1 MTTPETHG
9 NALSIRTRHD
19 TARGPTVLC
28 PELCSYPA
36 SSLVEQIATGRISAR
51 DVVEAHIAWIAAS
64 DDVLRSFMT
73 VTAEEARQA
82 AAHADCRVRGG
93 ERLPLLGIP
102 FAVKD
107 LTATAGVRTTFG
119 SLAYK
124 DHVPA
129 LDELCVARLKDAG
142 AVLLGKTN
150 TPEFGFG
157 ARCLNPLQGPTANPH
172 APTLTSGGSSG
183 GSASAVAAGQ
193 VSIAH
198 GTDFGGS
205 VRTPAAFCGTVAIR
219 PTPGLIPNPSRS
231 LPFDTLA
238 THGVVTRTV
247 DDASL
252 MLSVMIG
259 CDPYDPTSRLPG
271 PELEPELDIRDIRV
285 AVSTDF
291 GFAPMASAI
300 AEAFGEAIGVVAR
313 RLSKVT
319 SAHPDCSGA
328 KETFENLRA
337 ATIFHNLKHLLDT
350 DILTPTVRWNAERGR
365 TISAEQFLA
374 AEASRGGLIR
384 RFVDFF
390 RDHDVLITPAASIL
404 PFPNTQDEVR
414 DIDGKP
420 VDNILDYLAVTY
432 VVSLVGFPAIV
443 IPAWMSPSDLPIGLQ
458 IIAPPL
464 EEGRLI
470 ALARWLEHEL
480 GFRHQLPAICR

>member
-1 MTTPETHG
+1 MTTSETHG
-9 NALSIRTRHD
+9 EASSTGTGPD
-19 TARGPTVLC
+19 TAQGLGMSR
-28 PELCSYPA
+28 PEPCSYPA
-36 SSLVEQIATGRISAR
+36 SSLVEQIAAGRLSAME
-51 DVVEAHIAWIAAS
+51 VVEAHIAWIAAS
-64 DDVLRSFMT
+64 DPTLRSFVT
-73 VTAEEARQA
+73 VAAEEARRA
-82 AAHADCRVRGG
+82 AAHADRRVRRG
-93 ERLPLLGIP
+93 ERRPLLGVP

-129 LDELCVARLKDAG
+129 HDELCVARLKDAG
-142 AVLLGKTN
+142 AVPVGKTK

-193 VSIAH
+193 VPIAH

-231 LPFDTLA
+231 LPYDTLA
-238 THGVVTRTV
+238 THGVIARTV

-259 CDPYDPTSRLPG
+259 CDPHDPTSRLPG
-271 PELEPELDIRDIRV
+271 PEREPELDSRDIRV

-291 GFAPMASAI
+291 GVAPMASAV
-300 AEAFGEAIGVVAR
+300 AEAFGEAIGAVAR
-313 RLSKVT
+313 RLPKVA
-319 SAHPDCSGA
+319 SAHPDCSGV
-328 KETFENLRA
+328 KGTFETLRA

-350 DILTPTVRWNAERGR
+350 DVLTPTVRWNAERGR
-365 TISAEQFLA
+365 TISAEQFLD

-390 RDHDVLITPAASIL
+390 RDHDVLVTPAASIL
-404 PFPNTQDEVR
+404 PFPNTEDEVR
-414 DIDGKP
+414 EIDGKP
-420 VDNILDYLAVTY
+420 LDNILDYLAITY

-443 IPAWMSPSDLPIGLQ
+443 IPAWTSSSGLPIGLQ
-458 IIAPPL
+458 IVAPPL
-464 EEGRLI
+464 REGRLI
-470 ALARWLEHEL
+470 ALARRLEREC
-480 GFRHQLPAICR
+480 GFRHRFPEIGR